1 MLNMLR
7 WEEVP
12 QSSIAGNSHLKRKWY
27 LKKIITPWRSEVV
40 GSLRKFEDVYDF
52 WVLRPW
58 QGQPRQWVDMY
69 TSTTERP
76 PDYLTS
82 TATPLDEVQAVSLA
96 IYQLTKEQA

>member
-12 QSSIAGNSHLKRKWY
+12 PSSIAGNSHLKRKWY
-27 LKKIITPWRSEVV
+27 LKKIISPWRSEVV

-52 WVLRPW
+52 WVRRGRE
-58 QGQPRQWVDMY
+58 QFIDY
-69 TSTTERP
+69 ISTTERP

-96 IYQLTKEQA
+96 IYQLTKE